1 MKKNRSLTFS
11 YATLLGALLFA
22 SAGTAIAS
30 AQQQPNTTSV
40 PIPQNTITHDVM
52 DSDTDNGIT
61 ESAYQRAFER
71 QQRRSAM
78 HLLLEVGP

>member
-1 MKKNRSLTFS
+1 MMKIRSLRLS

-30 AQQQPNTTSV
+30 AQQQPTSTAV
-40 PIPQNTITHDVM
+40 PIMQSSITHSVM
-52 DSDTDNGIT
+52 NSDLDDDI
-61 ESAYQRAFER
+61 ESPYQRAFER
-71 QQRRSAM
+71 RQSERAM

>member
-11 YATLLGALLFA
+11 YAMLLGTLLFA

-30 AQQQPNTTSV
+30 AQQQPHDTPV
-40 PIPQNTITHDVM
+40 PIAQTSITHDVM

-61 ESAYQRAFER
+61 ESPSQRAFQL
-71 QQRRSAM
+71 QQHRNAM
-78 HLLLEVGP
+78 RLLLEVGP